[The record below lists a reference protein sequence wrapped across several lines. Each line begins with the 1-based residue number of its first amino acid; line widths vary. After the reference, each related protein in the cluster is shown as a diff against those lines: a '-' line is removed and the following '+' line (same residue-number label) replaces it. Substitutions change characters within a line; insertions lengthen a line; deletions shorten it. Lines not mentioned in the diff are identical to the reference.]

1 MKVETININ
10 HPLFKKIK
18 IQKISESL
26 FFITPLF
33 LFRKKT
39 YESNGVIMS
48 KNELL
53 NIKKNKC
60 LNNYNISK
68 NCNSYHKILKDLFV
82 SNINKELKGGKSL
95 GEKTFLNSM
104 NKIISDKFK
113 LSNKESKLNLLKKI
127 AFLFRNG
134 CKTYSTINKDLS
146 GDYRIKIIVE
156 KDDEKIIEIEENIEV
171 DIDNLKIKNKR
182 KTSSKQNGGNG
193 YSYNL
198 NQGNIA
204 GMPIIDK
211 YYKCCPPVYCDNT
224 INFMKGGGYY
234 LAVNEPKIGKMSAVN
249 NYPNRTPPIFCDA
262 QKEMT
267 N

>member
-1 MKVETININ
+1 MKVETIKIN
-10 HPLFKKIK
+10 HALFKKLK

-26 FFITPLF
+26 YFITPLF
-33 LFRKKT
+33 SFRKKT
-39 YESNGVIMS
+39 FESNGVLVS
-48 KNELL
+48 KNDIL

-68 NCNSYHKILKDLFV
+68 NCNSYNKILKDLFV
-82 SNINKELKGGKSL
+82 NNLNKELKGGKNI
-95 GEKTFLNSM
+95 LNSM
-104 NKIISDKFK
+104 NEIISDKFK
-113 LSNKESKLNLLKKI
+113 LSNKDSKVNILKKI
-127 AFLFRNG
+127 AFLLRNG
-134 CKTYSTINKDLS
+134 CKTYSIINKDLS

-182 KTSSKQNGGNG
+182 KTSLKQRGGDG

-211 YYKCCPPVYCDNT
+211 YYKCCPPIYCDNT
-224 INFMKGGGYY
+224 INFMKGGGYN
-234 LAVNEPKIGKMSAVN
+234 LAVNENKIGKMSAVN
-249 NYPNRTPPIFCDA
+249 YYPNKSPPIYCDTVN
-262 QKEMT
+262 KMT

>member
-1 MKVETININ
+1 MKVDTININ
-10 HPLFKKIK
+10 HPLFKKLK

-33 LFRKKT
+33 SFRKKT
-39 YESNGVIMS
+39 FESNGILIS
-48 KNELL
+48 KNDLL

-82 SNINKELKGGKSL
+82 NNLNKELKGGK
-95 GEKTFLNSM
+95 TILNSM
-104 NKIISDKFK
+104 DKIISDKFK
-113 LSNKESKLNLLKKI
+113 LSNKESKINLLKKV
-127 AFLFRNG
+127 AFLLRNG
-134 CKTYSTINKDLS
+134 CKAYSTINKDLS

-156 KDDEKIIEIEENIEV
+156 KDEEKIIEIEENIEV

-182 KTSSKQNGGNG
+182 KTYSKQRGGDG

-198 NQGNIA
+198 GQGNIA

-211 YYKCCPPVYCDNT
+211 YYKCCPPIYCDNT

-234 LAVNEPKIGKMSAVN
+234 LAVNEPKINKMSAVN
-249 NYPNRTPPIFCDA
+249 YYPNKAPPIFCDA
-262 QKEMT
+262 VNKMT